1 MGLAAMRV
9 PFTCDRLEKL
19 NSKKG
24 EVIAKIYITPG
35 LLCSNHNFIS
45 FHGGIR
51 RLFNSAL

>member
-19 NSKKG
+19 ISKKG

-45 FHGGIR
+45 FNGGLWRFLHLAI
-51 RLFNSAL
+51 

>member
-45 FHGGIR
+45 FNGGIR

>member
-45 FHGGIR
+45 FNGGLWRFLHLAI
-51 RLFNSAL
+51 